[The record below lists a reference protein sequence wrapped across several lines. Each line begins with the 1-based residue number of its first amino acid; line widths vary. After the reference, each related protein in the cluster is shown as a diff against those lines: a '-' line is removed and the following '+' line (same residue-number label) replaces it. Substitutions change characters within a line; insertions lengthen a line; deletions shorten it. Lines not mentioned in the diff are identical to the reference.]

1 MFRARAAMAFMLF
14 PGLLASGLMAGSAFA
29 DPAQRIVSLGGSVTE
44 IAVALGA
51 RDRLIGRDTT
61 SNYPGEVTDL
71 PDVGYIRAL
80 SPEGVLS
87 LNPDLIISET
97 GAGPTEAL
105 DVLRSAGVPFIEMP
119 GDHTAQGVLDKIDA
133 VARALELPEAGEAL
147 HQATAAQ
154 LAEVA
159 AKTQGISDPKPVL
172 YIITL
177 QSDRIVAG
185 GAGTSADGIIA
196 LAGGRNAASDVQGFK
211 EVSPEAVLA
220 MAPELILIM
229 GHGPD
234 SPGLVD
240 QVIGHPILG
249 QTPAAQSGRVSHVDG
264 MLTLGFGPRTA
275 EAALMVHDALY
286 GAGQ

>member
-1 MFRARAAMAFMLF
+1 MFRARAAAVFMLV
-14 PGLLASGLMAGSAFA
+14 SGLMV
-29 DPAQRIVSLGGSVTE
+29 PAPVLAEAASRIVSLGGSVTE

-61 SNYPGEVTDL
+61 SNYPPQVTDL

-87 LNPDLIISET
+87 LNPDLIISES
-97 GAGPTEAL
+97 GAGPVEAL

-119 GDHTAQGVLDKIDA
+119 GEPTAQGVLDKIDA
-133 VARALELPEAGEAL
+133 VAAALDLPDAGQAL
-147 HQATAAQ
+147 HDQTAAQ
-154 LAEVA
+154 LAKVQASTGKVA
-159 AKTQGISDPKPVL
+159 SPLPVL

-177 QSDRIVAG
+177 QGDRIVAG
-185 GAGTSADGIIA
+185 GAGSAADGIIN
-196 LAGGRNAASDVQGFK
+196 LAGGRNAAAEVQGFK
-211 EVSPEAVLA
+211 EISPEAILT

-240 QVIGHPILG
+240 QVIAHPILG
-249 QTPAAQSGRVSHVDG
+249 QTPAAKSGKVRHVDG

-275 EAALMVHDALY
+275 EAATMIHDALY
-286 GAGQ
+286 GGQE

>member
-1 MFRARAAMAFMLF
+1 MFRVCAAVAFMLF
-14 PGLLASGLMAGSAFA
+14 PGAITSGLLAGPALA
-29 DPAQRIVSLGGSVTE
+29 DPARRIISLGGSVTE

-61 SNYPGEVTDL
+61 SNFPAQVTDL

-87 LNPDLIISET
+87 LDPDLIISES
-97 GAGPTEAL
+97 GAGPAEAV
-105 DVLRSAGVPFIEMP
+105 DVLRAAGVPFVEMP
-119 GDHTAQGVLDKIDA
+119 GTPTAQGVLDKIDA
-133 VARALELPEAGEAL
+133 VARALDLPEAGAAL
-147 HQATAAQ
+147 HKTTADQ
-154 LAEVA
+154 LARIA
-159 AKTQGISDPKPVL
+159 AGTEAITDPRPVL

-185 GAGTSADGIIA
+185 GTGSAADGIIA
-196 LAGGRNAASDVQGFK
+196 MAGGRNAAAEVQGFK

-240 QVIGHPILG
+240 QVIAHPVLG
-249 QTPAAQSGRVSHVDG
+249 RTPAAQSGRVRHVDG

-275 EAALMVHDALY
+275 EAAQMIHDALY
-286 GAGQ
+286 GATP